1 MFINFIILLNI
12 MKRELVLEKEDYEIL
27 NPILDIQ
34 AKFKTDGWKPEY
46 AQVIKQC
53 VSNLNKVLEEVNKEV
68 IYRNENKIMINY
80 SFTEF
85 YASIYQVFTQAKDE
99 SFLEL
104 LVSEVPELVEIIPKA
119 NNLWDE
125 IKLNCKIIPLSG
137 PRVPDFIFQPEELS
151 NGTYEGI
158 PIEEIVKNSR
168 DIGEYLKEFAKEH
181 SDVLK

>member
-1 MFINFIILLNI
+1 
-12 MKRELVLEKEDYEIL
+12 MKRELVLEKEDYEVL

-34 AKFKTDGWKPEY
+34 EKFKTDGWKPEY

-53 VSNLNKVLEEVNKEV
+53 VSNLNKILEEVNKEV
-68 IYRNENKIMINY
+68 KYRNENKMMIGS
-80 SFTEF
+80 SFIEF
-85 YASIYQVFTQAKDE
+85 YTSVYQVFNLWEDIQTRDE

-104 LVSEVPELVEIIPKA
+104 LIKEAPELVEVIIPKA

-125 IKLNCKIIPLSG
+125 IKLNCKTITSDPIWPKG
-137 PRVPDFIFQPEELS
+137 PNFIRSPKELA

-158 PIEEIVKNSR
+158 PIDEIIKDAV
-168 DIGEYLKEFAKEH
+168 DIGEYLDGFAKEH